1 MTSLRVAVVGA
12 SSDRRKFGNK
22 AVRAYRDSGHAVYP
36 INPNETTIEGLP
48 AYRSLSD
55 VPHPIDIV
63 SMYVPPAVGMKLLP
77 EIAEREPQE
86 LWLNPGSESDELIDA
101 AADLK
106 LRTVVACSILALGLQ
121 PEAFSD
127 I

>member
-1 MTSLRVAVVGA
+1 MTPLRVAVVGA

-22 AVRAYRDSGHAVYP
+22 AVRAYCDCGHTVYP
-36 INPNETTIEGLP
+36 INPNETSIEGLP
-48 AYRSLSD
+48 AYGSLAD

-63 SMYVPPAVGMKLLP
+63 SMYVPPAVGIKLLP

-86 LWLNPGSESDELIDA
+86 VWLNPGTESDELIEA

-127 I
+127 M